1 MPAPVR
7 PPVWAARFV
16 VEFAA
21 SRLQVPADR
30 RRYQA
35 EFVAELYGE
44 PALVQ
49 LPRAFGVLSRTHALR
64 AALSDARAPLLTQR
78 RRQPFSRRLRCRLV
92 RWHSWVGFST
102 DDGGR
107 YSACAVCGKDRP
119 DRPHWAAGGLMHGIT
134 GGGGA
139 VGGF

>member
-1 MPAPVR
+1 MTAPVR
-7 PPVWAARFV
+7 PAVRGARLV

-21 SRLQVPADR
+21 ARLPTPADR

-49 LPRAFGVLSRTHALR
+49 LRRAFGVLSRTHALR
-64 AALSDARAPLLTQR
+64 AALSDAHAPVPVQR
-78 RRQPFSRRLRCRLV
+78 RRQSAGRRLRCRVL
-92 RWHSWVGFST
+92 RWHSWAGFST

-119 DRPHWAAGGLMHGIT
+119 DVPHWASGGLMHGIT

-139 VGGF
+139 VGGI